1 MRTKDGSPLIGD
13 YGLVIASLLMVFL
26 PMSSTVL
33 AEHAQS
39 NAQPGSKASQS
50 TPAAVPAARAELDF
64 SGSLRLRAEN
74 WQWFRKAEIR
84 FTGS

>member
-39 NAQPGSKASQS
+39 NAQPDSKTAVSQS
-50 TPAAVPAARAELDF
+50 TPAPAARAELDF